1 MEQFT
6 VENLYGNNK
15 KTVDNKTQK
24 AINLSFYL
32 YTILFLDEDN
42 LSPSKLKQQ
51 RKKKQTFFHK
61 NCIIIKMPFDILRL
75 KGPKNFNLYQT
86 INYHTF

>member
-42 LSPSKLKQQ
+42 LSPFKLKQQ
-51 RKKKQTFFHK
+51 QKKKYIFSQK
-61 NCIIIKMPFDILRL
+61 
-75 KGPKNFNLYQT
+75 LYYNQNAIRYIEIERT
-86 INYHTF
+86 KKLQFVSNN